1 MNMHSYGAES
11 SAQYVVVE
19 VEKLAE
25 DGFTQEEIDSLVRL
39 RQWYQTGGSDR
50 VGVMRHWE
58 FLKFLVERGKLHV

>member
-25 DGFTQEEIDSLVRL
+25 DGFTQKEIDSLVRL

-58 FLKFLVERGKLHV
+58 FLKFLVERGKLQA

>member
-11 SAQYVVVE
+11 SAQCVVVE

-25 DGFTQEEIDSLVRL
+25 DGFTQKEIDSLVRL

-58 FLKFLVERGKLHV
+58 FLKFLVERGKLQA